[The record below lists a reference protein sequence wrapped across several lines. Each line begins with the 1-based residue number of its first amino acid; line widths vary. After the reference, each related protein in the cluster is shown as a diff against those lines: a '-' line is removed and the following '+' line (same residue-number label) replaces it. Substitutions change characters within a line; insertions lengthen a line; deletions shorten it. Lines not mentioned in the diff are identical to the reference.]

1 MTSLWLPAAF
11 GAVLGLVH
19 TGHGLAYIWS
29 LPGALITDEATYIYN
44 NKSIKELAMVSSQEH
59 LWNYAKEL
67 IDKLSYV
74 RCMGLSTSACE
85 IATQV
90 PSAP

>member
-1 MTSLWLPAAF
+1 MRP
-11 GAVLGLVH
+11 H
-19 TGHGLAYIWS
+19 
-29 LPGALITDEATYIYN
+29 IYN

-74 RCMGLSTSACE
+74 RCMGLSHKRM
-85 IATQV
+85 
-90 PSAP
+90 